1 MLYVYLTCILN
12 KGKEST
18 CFGKKNEA
26 KFKEKICYSIKFAN
40 SLPERPEKMRSI
52 SSRPFPLAKNG
63 RVVTIAISL
72 LQCLSFLTL

>member
-12 KGKEST
+12 KRKEST
-18 CFGKKNEA
+18 CFGKNEA
-26 KFKEKICYSIKFAN
+26 KFKEKICYYIKFAN

-52 SSRPFPLAKNG
+52 SSRSFPLAKNG